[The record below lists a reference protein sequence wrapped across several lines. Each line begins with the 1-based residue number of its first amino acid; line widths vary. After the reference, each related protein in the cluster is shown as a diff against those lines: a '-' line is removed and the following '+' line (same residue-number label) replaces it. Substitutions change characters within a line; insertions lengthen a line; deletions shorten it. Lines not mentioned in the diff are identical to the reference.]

1 MALIHWSDRFSVNIA
16 EIDEQHQRL
25 VATLN
30 DLHEALRAGRGKD
43 SLGSI
48 LNGLLA
54 YAGTHF
60 ETEERYF
67 AQYGYP
73 DAEEHTREHAGFASQ
88 VSKFKTDF
96 DSGRVSLSVE
106 VMNFLMEWLTKHI
119 EGQDR
124 KYGPFLNEK
133 GLK

>member
-1 MALIHWSDRFSVNIA
+1 MALIHWSDRFSVHIA
-16 EIDEQHQRL
+16 GIDEQHQRL
-25 VATLN
+25 VTILN
-30 DLHEALRAGRGKD
+30 ELHEALRAGRGKD

-67 AQYGYP
+67 AQYEYP
-73 DAEEHTREHAGFASQ
+73 DTVEHTREHASFATQ
-88 VSKFKTDF
+88 VSACKTQF

-106 VMNFLMEWLTKHI
+106 EMNFLMGWLTQHI
-119 EGQDR
+119 EGQD
-124 KYGPFLNEK
+124 KKCGPFLNEK
-133 GLK
+133 GVQ